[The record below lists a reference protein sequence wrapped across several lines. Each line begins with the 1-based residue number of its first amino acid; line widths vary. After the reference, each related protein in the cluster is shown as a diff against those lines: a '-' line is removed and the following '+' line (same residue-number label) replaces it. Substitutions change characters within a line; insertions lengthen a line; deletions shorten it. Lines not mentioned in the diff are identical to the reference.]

1 MARKKSRS
9 RINRK
14 KSSEISLKK
23 SKSDRGTKSRSKL
36 GRKSS
41 KKGRTNRGK
50 SSDVSL
56 KRSKSDQG
64 KKKSNTSD
72 TSSIWSIGKKKKHK
86 KGESEPD
93 FSIWESESSVN
104 TTPSTTATSVT
115 SVPSTTATTRSEDI
129 THTDSYIRSISDYE
143 LSVMKFDDCPDY
155 FVCKEDRTGRDP
167 KMIRVRTSGLGL
179 LFVGFQLI
187 IILLTAAMGVLLAI
201 TINFWTYN
209 RGGQGRRMAI
219 PYTDIYF
226 PAENLLKET
235 PKYCIYQNLQSYSSK
250 SSFSYCLDDYQA
262 DVTEISPLMAQTNLW
277 ATECL
282 NYYAPQQL
290 FSYDKKTQQISKP
303 RRAIVR
309 DGQRMCLE
317 AMTSSV
323 VSLNYCHP
331 KKKSQRWTL
340 FADWFIYNP
349 LFDACLTMVK
359 GEKGPAAKKVKLAN
373 CNATN
378 KAYHWR
384 CLKPLYPER
393 PPPPATLP
401 DDKEPARA
409 FSKRQKRPPI

>member
-201 TINFWTYN
+201 TINFWTY
-209 RGGQGRRMAI
+209 
-219 PYTDIYF
+219 
-226 PAENLLKET
+226 
-235 PKYCIYQNLQSYSSK
+235 YQNLQSYSSK

>member
-9 RINRK
+9 RINRE

-41 KKGRTNRGK
+41 KKSRTNRGK

-86 KGESEPD
+86 KGDSEPD
-93 FSIWESESSVN
+93 FSIWDSESSVK

-129 THTDSYIRSISDYE
+129 SHIDSYIRSISDYE

-201 TINFWTYN
+201 TINFWTY
-209 RGGQGRRMAI
+209 
-219 PYTDIYF
+219 
-226 PAENLLKET
+226 
-235 PKYCIYQNLQSYSSK
+235 YQNLQSYSSK

-401 DDKEPARA
+401 EDKEPARA